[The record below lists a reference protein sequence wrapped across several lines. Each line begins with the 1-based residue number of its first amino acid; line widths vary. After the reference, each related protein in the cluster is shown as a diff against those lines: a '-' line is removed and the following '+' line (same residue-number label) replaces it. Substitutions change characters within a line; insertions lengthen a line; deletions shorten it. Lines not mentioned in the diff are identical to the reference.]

1 MNTFRYGARILAA
14 CVALL
19 AATAAWSQAGSYVVR
34 KGDTLSD
41 IARNNR
47 QEGVSRSRMMA
58 GISRANPDAFP
69 GGNINRLREGQI
81 LRIPAYDELVAAD
94 PALRY
99 RQGVALEKRGDDVG
113 AFKAYL
119 EAGEA
124 GHGLAQRKLG
134 EMYDNGDGVQ
144 RDYQSSLKWY
154 QKAREQG
161 VPVPALAPAVHSP
174 R

>member
-1 MNTFRYGARILAA
+1 MNTLRSGSLVLAA
-14 CVALL
+14 CAALL
-19 AATAAWSQAGSYVVR
+19 AAPAWSQATSYEVR

-47 QEGVSRSRMMA
+47 QDGVSRSRMMA

-69 GGNINRLREGQI
+69 GGNVNRLRAGQI
-81 LRIPAYDELVAAD
+81 LRIPRYDELVAAD

-99 RQGVALEKRGDDVG
+99 RQGLALEKRGDEVG
-113 AFKAYL
+113 AFKAFL

-124 GHGLAQRKLG
+124 GHGLAQLKLG
-134 EMYDNGDGVQ
+134 EIYDNGDGVQ

-161 VPVPALAPAVHSP
+161 VPIPAAAPAVHSP

>member
-1 MNTFRYGARILAA
+1 MNTLGCGARILAA
-14 CVALL
+14 CAALL
-19 AATAAWSQAGSYVVR
+19 AAPAWSQAGSYEVR

-47 QEGVSRSRMMA
+47 QEGVSRGRMMA

-69 GGNINRLREGQI
+69 GGNVNRLRVGQI
-81 LRIPAYDELVAAD
+81 LRIPDLDELAAAD

-99 RQGVALEKRGDDVG
+99 QQGVTLEKRGDEVG

-134 EMYDNGDGVQ
+134 ELYDNGDGVP

-161 VPVPALAPAVHSP
+161 VLVPAPAPAVHSP

>member
-1 MNTFRYGARILAA
+1 M
-14 CVALL
+14 
-19 AATAAWSQAGSYVVR
+19 R

-41 IARNNR
+41 IARNNKH
-47 QEGVSRSRMMA
+47 EGVSRSRMMA

-69 GGNINRLREGQI
+69 GGNVNRLRVGRI
-81 LRIPAYDELVAAD
+81 LRIPGREELAAAD

-99 RQGVALEKRGDDVG
+99 QQGITLEKRGDERA

-119 EAGEA
+119 EAGE
-124 GHGLAQRKLG
+124 GGYGLAQRKLG
-134 EMYDNGDGVQ
+134 ELYDNGDGVQ

-161 VPVPALAPAVHSP
+161 VPVPAPLVHSP

>member
-1 MNTFRYGARILAA
+1 MKTLRNGA
-14 CVALL
+14 CLL
-19 AATAAWSQAGSYVVR
+19 AVCAGLLAVSTAWSQGTYEVR

-47 QEGVSRSRMMA
+47 HEGVSRSRMMA
-58 GISRANPDAFP
+58 AISRANPEAFP
-69 GGNINRLREGQI
+69 EGNVNRLRAGQI
-81 LRIPAYDELVAAD
+81 LRIPDFEELAAAD

-99 RQGVALEKRGDDVG
+99 RQGIALEKHGDGRG

-119 EAGEA
+119 EAGE
-124 GHGLAQRKLG
+124 GGYGLAQLKLG
-134 EMYDNGDGVQ
+134 EIYDNGDGVQ
-144 RDYQSSLKWY
+144 RDYQTSLKWY

-161 VPVPALAPAVHSP
+161 MPVPAPIVHSP